1 MINYRK
7 WGDKWYKNIIA
18 FSIENPLKTWW
29 KARKYFKFPNI
40 AIHFSNNKYSFP
52 YASRFWQG
60 KLLDINIHDVY
71 WKDKYDSPR
80 HERNPLIYMCL
91 FSRWSLWIVFH
102 KTFINEFGD
111 KTDES
116 MHYWEYLLDYLY
128 YSKSLKLSSY
138 WVTDSKVAQVK
149 EFGNAED
156 GSEDIRKPMKL
167 YIPDQLISLNKK
179 GLKEFKKLYNHSG
192 ITVQQNYSK

>member
-1 MINYRK
+1 MIRYRK

-40 AIHFSNNKYSFP
+40 SILFSNNKYSFP
-52 YASRFWQG
+52 YASKFWQG

-71 WKDKYDSPR
+71 WKDKYNSPR
-80 HERNPLIYMCL
+80 HERNPLIYICL
-91 FSRWSLWIVFH
+91 FGKYSVWICFH
-102 KTFINEFGD
+102 KKWIDEFGD

-116 MHYWEYLLDYLY
+116 IHYWEYMLDYLY

-138 WVTDSKVAQVK
+138 WTFDSKIVRTK
-149 EFGNAED
+149 RFGNAED
-156 GSEDIRKPMKL
+156 GSEDTFKPFTV
-167 YIPDQLISLNKK
+167 YIPDHLISLNKK
-179 GLKEFKKLYNHSG
+179 GLKAFKQLYNG
-192 ITVQQNYSK
+192 T

>member
-1 MINYRK
+1 MIRYRK

-29 KARKYFKFPNI
+29 KAKKYFKFPNI
-40 AIHFSNNKYSFP
+40 SIRFSNNKNSFP
-52 YASRFWQG
+52 YASKFWQG

-71 WKDKYDSPR
+71 WKDKYNSPR
-80 HERNPLIYMCL
+80 HERNPLIYICL

-116 MHYWEYLLDYLY
+116 IHYWEYMLDYLY

-138 WVTDSKVAQVK
+138 WTFNSKIVK
-149 EFGNAED
+149 TKIFGNAED
-156 GSEDIRKPMKL
+156 GSEDACKPFAV
-167 YIPDQLISLNKK
+167 YIPDHLISLNKK
-179 GLKEFKKLYNHSG
+179 GLKVFKQLYNG
-192 ITVQQNYSK
+192 T

>member
-1 MINYRK
+1 MLHYRK
-7 WGDKWYKNIIA
+7 WGDKWYKNLIA
-18 FSIENPLKTWW
+18 LSIENPLKTWW

-52 YASRFWQG
+52 YASEFWRG
-60 KLLDINIHDVY
+60 KLLDINIHDLF
-71 WKDKYDSPR
+71 WKDKYNSPR
-80 HERNPLIYMCL
+80 HEVNPLIYICL
-91 FSRWSLWIVFH
+91 FNKWSLWIIFN

-138 WVTDSKVAQVK
+138 WVTDSKVAQIK

-156 GSEDIRKPMKL
+156 GSEDIRKSMQI

-179 GLKEFKKLYNHSG
+179 GLKEFKKLYETN
-192 ITVQQNYSK
+192 